1 MTAPVDIQEY
11 ALLHPDQVILRFRT
25 NPLSL
30 KDAKAELSL
39 HQKRWNL
46 QLKVLYKTKPTV
58 YYGTANFSPWYT
70 ISGDTPDP
78 TTDPVLGY

>member
-11 ALLHPDQVILRFRT
+11 ALLHPDQVILRFPNRT
-25 NPLSL
+25 NQVGLRAS
-30 KDAKAELSL
+30 LSL

-70 ISGDTPDP
+70 MSGDTPDP